1 MEIKRNDNSII
12 KKRKI
17 NFNNIKVYDEVKV
30 KQAVEYLN
38 NEITNSIVSNFDNIA
53 YVFQKNDKPIKF
65 ATYNKNTGCISSCK
79 RLKKKLSKIG
89 LKTYFISCKAT
100 DFSNQAGNEFVKEAH
115 IFLL

>member
-17 NFNNIKVYDEVKV
+17 NFKNIKAYDELKV

-38 NEITNSIVSNFDNIA
+38 NEITNSLVSNFDNIT
-53 YVFQKNDKPIKF
+53 YVFEKNDKPMKF

-79 RLKKKLSKIG
+79 
-89 LKTYFISCKAT
+89 
-100 DFSNQAGNEFVKEAH
+100 
-115 IFLL
+115 